1 MGGPFGAIGIES
13 VSPKSDKIP
22 RPLNRGTGGTP
33 VLLSGAPDFRHDKS
47 PFFAFALSCV
57 RLDAMEQVADTQ
69 ILLVDDNPH
78 DAELTMRVLRKRN
91 LAQRL
96 VWVEDGVTALE
107 FIFGPN
113 HRAGDELRHKPK
125 LILLDLKM
133 PKLNGTEVLQRL
145 KADPEAKVIP
155 VVMLTSSR
163 EERDLISCYKLGVN
177 SYIVKPVESE
187 NFAEAVAQLGLY
199 WMLHNEPPRH

>member
-1 MGGPFGAIGIES
+1 
-13 VSPKSDKIP
+13 
-22 RPLNRGTGGTP
+22 
-33 VLLSGAPDFRHDKS
+33 
-47 PFFAFALSCV
+47 
-57 RLDAMEQVADTQ
+57 MEQVADTQ

>member
-1 MGGPFGAIGIES
+1 M
-13 VSPKSDKIP
+13 
-22 RPLNRGTGGTP
+22 T
-33 VLLSGAPDFRHDKS
+33 
-47 PFFAFALSCV
+47 
-57 RLDAMEQVADTQ
+57 EQVADTQ
-69 ILLVDDNPH
+69 ILLVDDNEH

-96 VWVEDGVTALE
+96 VWVEDGVTALQ

-133 PKLNGTEVLQRL
+133 PKLNGIEVLQRL

-163 EERDLISCYKLGVN
+163 EESDLITCYKLGVN

-199 WMLHNEPPRH
+199 WMLHNEPPHH